1 MMGCDKAHIGIIV
14 LAPFVRDDY
23 MTHGL
28 HLNSR
33 GNGRLTH
40 LIAKRIS
47 AGHISSISSIPVMSF
62 ESVAKFKYLVTTLTD
77 SNCKQ
82 IKFGECLLPFG
93 SESFVFPPAV

>member
-1 MMGCDKAHIGIIV
+1 MDGRVRRVNLRLDRTMMGRDKAHIGIIV

-47 AGHISSISSIPVMSF
+47 AGHTSSISSIPVHVHTKASLF
-62 ESVAKFKYLVTTLTD
+62 WFKTKST
-77 SNCKQ
+77 
-82 IKFGECLLPFG
+82 
-93 SESFVFPPAV
+93 AVLNIR